1 MRILCAVASVV
12 LLAACSGQGEAG
24 AVAPEAAAEAV
35 EAASSETDAQL
46 TQGDVSGAK
55 AKVSVAG
62 DAAALFE
69 RTDPSRGTLVLEET
83 GEKFVLTLVA
93 GGRPSGAATAADC
106 AVTIAGPQDLDG
118 VVRGRVVPSSGAYG
132 DMTADDIGPTPLKV
146 DVMIGPEGAFVTDHG
161 AAAKLCGMGS
171 QLDGFYKRQDMPD

>member
-1 MRILCAVASVV
+1 MRIVCAVAGAV

-24 AVAPEAAAEAV
+24 AVAPEAAAEAGKTASAV
-35 EAASSETDAQL
+35 VDSQDTAREAKTAAT
-46 TQGDVSGAK
+46 
-55 AKVSVAG
+55 G
-62 DAAALFE
+62 DAAARFE

-132 DMTADDIGPTPLKV
+132 DMTADDIGPTALKV

>member
-1 MRILCAVASVV
+1 MRILYAVAAVV
-12 LLAACSGQGEAG
+12 VLAACSGQGEAG
-24 AVAPEAAAEAV
+24 AVAPEAVTEAGKPVSAAVGAQD
-35 EAASSETDAQL
+35 AASE
-46 TQGDVSGAK
+46 VK
-55 AKVSVAG
+55 
-62 DAAALFE
+62 AAAPDDTSARFE
-69 RTDPSRGTLVLEET
+69 RTDPSRGTLVLEAT

-106 AVTIAGPQDLDG
+106 AVTIAGPQDSEG
-118 VVRGRVVPSSGAYG
+118 VVSGRVVPSSGAYG

>member
-1 MRILCAVASVV
+1 MRIVCAVAGVV
-12 LLAACSGQGEAG
+12 FLAACSEQGETG
-24 AVAPEAAAEAV
+24 AVAPEVATEAGKHASAAVDSQDVASEAKH
-35 EAASSETDAQL
+35 AASDGVTAR
-46 TQGDVSGAK
+46 
-55 AKVSVAG
+55 
-62 DAAALFE
+62 FE

-83 GEKFVLTLVA
+83 GATFVLNLVA

-106 AVTIAGPQDLDG
+106 AVTIAGPQDNEG
-118 VVRGRVVPSSGAYG
+118 VVRGHVVPSSGAYG